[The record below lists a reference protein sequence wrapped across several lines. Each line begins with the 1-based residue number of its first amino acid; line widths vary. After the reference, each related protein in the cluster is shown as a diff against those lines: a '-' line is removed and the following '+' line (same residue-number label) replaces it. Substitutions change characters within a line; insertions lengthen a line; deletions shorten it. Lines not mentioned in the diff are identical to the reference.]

1 MSAIQTKLDALK
13 SSLQDQLSAQ
23 FSDEILS
30 LGLSQSEQKASLDSV
45 RGDVAKVRSDLDAL
59 VKVVAAEAPVVGQ
72 VCCPKCAWKFSP

>member
-30 LGLSQSEQKASLDSV
+30 LGLSQSEQKATIDSV
-45 RGDVAKVRSDLDAL
+45 VADVLKVRSDLDAL
-59 VKVVAAEAPVVGQ
+59 VKVVAAEAPVPGQ
-72 VCCPKCAWKFSP
+72 ICCPKCAFRFSV